1 MEIDRKL
8 ERLKMILRE
17 YGSIA
22 IAFSGGTDSTFL
34 LKVAH
39 DVLGENAIAI
49 TARSSVNPE
58 WEYIETLQFT
68 KNLGI
73 EHIVIDI
80 NITGMEIF
88 GKNPEN
94 RCYFCKKEI
103 FTRIQKAASDQGISN
118 VADGSNVDDLDDYR
132 PGMLALKELGVYSP
146 LREACFTKK
155 DVREASKKLGLPTW
169 DKPAFACLASR
180 IPYGDEITEEK
191 LKMIEKAEKY
201 LFGLGF
207 RQLRV
212 RHHKDLARIEV
223 APEDR
228 SKFFDE
234 SFMDMVSAKFKEIGY
249 KYTALDLTGYR
260 MGSLNESILGKDSDP
275 D

>member
-80 NITGMEIF
+80 NITDIEAF
-88 GKNPEN
+88 RKNPEN

-103 FTRIQKAASDQGISN
+103 FTRIQKAARDHGISN

-146 LREACFTKK
+146 LREAGFTKK
-155 DVREASKKLGLPTW
+155 EVREASKEMGLPTW

-180 IPYGDEITEEK
+180 IPYGDEITKEK
-191 LKMIEKAEKY
+191 LKMIEQAEEY
-201 LFGLGF
+201 LFSLGF

-212 RHHKDLARIEV
+212 RHHRDLARIEV

-228 SKFFDE
+228 SKFFDKA
-234 SFMDMVSAKFKEIGY
+234 FMDMVNAKFKEIGY
-249 KYTALDLTGYR
+249 KYTALDLAGYR
-260 MGSLNESILGKDSDP
+260 MGSLNESVLGKDSVSD
-275 D
+275 